1 MWTTE
6 HSLETTVAP
15 EAIWQRWADVE
26 RWPEWNG
33 DIERIELRG
42 PFATG
47 STVAMTPHGQETV
60 ELRIAE
66 AVEGELFIDEAD
78 IDGTVVRTM
87 HRIDRLDGDRVR
99 VVYRLEA
106 TGPAAEQIGPAVSAD
121 FADTITALVD
131 HAGDDAP

>member
-1 MWTTE
+1 MWSVE
-6 HSLETTVAP
+6 HGMETSVSP

-33 DIERIELRG
+33 DVDRIELDG

-47 STVAMTPHGQETV
+47 GTITMTTAEQETV

-66 AVEGELFIDEAD
+66 AVEGELFVDEAD
-78 IDGTVVRTM
+78 VDGTIVRTT

-106 TGPAAEQIGPAVSAD
+106 TGPAAGQIGSAVSAD
-121 FADTITALVD
+121 FPDTIARLIR
-131 HAGDDAP
+131 HAGR